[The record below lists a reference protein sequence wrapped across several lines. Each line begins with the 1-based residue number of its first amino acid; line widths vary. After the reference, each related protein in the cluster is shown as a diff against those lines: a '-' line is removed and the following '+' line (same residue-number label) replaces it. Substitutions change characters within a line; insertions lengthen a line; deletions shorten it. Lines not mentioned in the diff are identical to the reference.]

1 MRASDVSTWIGKWKW
16 VNKLSAH
23 GLDWHMEV
31 GKQVWGDELNACNR
45 CLLIRMKGICA
56 HYGWPKGSKPMG
68 HEAHSYLVLPKHSPG
83 MRTFRKKLM
92 TDRSRTGASARP
104 RLGPARP
111 AAPPR
116 SPLLPGLSSTC
127 SPTIHAWDTESAH
140 AFYPPVCMCFYVP
153 SPIHTNRYYSFYKAS
168 KKYFICS
175 ILPLFQEPIAPL
187 YSTRWGEQN

>member
-1 MRASDVSTWIGKWKW
+1 MDRPSLLHHHIRYV
-16 VNKLSAH
+16 
-23 GLDWHMEV
+23 V
-31 GKQVWGDELNACNR
+31 GR
-45 CLLIRMKGICA
+45 CFGPRR
-56 HYGWPKGSKPMG
+56 
-68 HEAHSYLVLPKHSPG
+68 PKHLSLQLK
-83 MRTFRKKLM
+83 RKKLM

-153 SPIHTNRYYSFYKAS
+153 SPIHTNRYYF
-168 KKYFICS
+168 FIKLLKN
-175 ILPLFQEPIAPL
+175 ILSALYYLCFKNRLHHCILHDEANKTRPLRVYVLRCFSLVAT
-187 YSTRWGEQN
+187 YM